1 MQEKRI
7 TSPSKQEDKII
18 QKIERIISVEEFS
31 NCSYLTD
38 SLLQQNEHQKENHR
52 NIQQVHC
59 GR

>member
-18 QKIERIISVEEFS
+18 QKIERIISVEQFS

-38 SLLQQNEHQKENHR
+38 SLLQQKEHQKENQR
-52 NIQQVHC
+52 NIQQVH
-59 GR
+59 